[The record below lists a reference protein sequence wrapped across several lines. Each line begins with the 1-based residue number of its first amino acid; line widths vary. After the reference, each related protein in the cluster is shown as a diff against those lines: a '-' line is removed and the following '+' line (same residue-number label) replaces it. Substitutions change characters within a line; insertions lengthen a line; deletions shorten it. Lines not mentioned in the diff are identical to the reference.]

1 MNPELSGS
9 ADELEPKLTA
19 LLLGQLPLEEAA
31 TVREAIAQNPKLTE
45 LHERLKKT
53 IDLVRAAGESTEQQA
68 VPKAPLKL
76 SEVKRAALLAHLKTV
91 EPTAFGSPKPHQPSW
106 FVPLA
111 AAAILALLGAVAAV
125 WLPLTEIQTR
135 NKAVTFLPSAGLAY
149 DSQTDYLYAGSASS
163 SVKELKDLIQDDGA
177 KLFKNS
183 GNGRFQGSEAI
194 RMGQSDRGRSADSRQ
209 AWSMARRAGQFQTS
223 EGSDEQLE
231 RARTEPGLVAG
242 RPLAREDE
250 TLIRGLSLSEGEA
263 VKAHEF
269 NRAASVV
276 LPPNP
281 ASDTAG
287 QSLGE
292 RYDSAGINAM
302 EGTEIRKKEET
313 HQLGWAAGGGFGGGG
328 GAVGYAYGAAP
339 TVVGNLQKAPAQAT
353 AWNYGSFQNSLEQA
367 SQPFK
372 PDPDSGVAFVPS
384 AQTVPVL
391 GDLPIAGKL
400 FRSAAP
406 ETGASVW
413 FDYDRDEYRDLF
425 EATQPDRP
433 IAETQLEA
441 KGKSAVQNGFG
452 EPTSGDAIRANID
465 HAGRPVESLEKVK
478 VPEVSSVNA
487 AGYYSSPT
495 PTPAPSATGLPALP
509 AEAVPGLTNRTTFAF
524 GGVTVVNR
532 GEAAAASTPEAEAFR
547 RSYGLALGP
556 PPTSST
562 ASEDKTPSVQGQQG
576 VRKGVVQQIADLPA
590 AKRAVAP
597 AIPQPEIRTADNPF
611 STFSMNV
618 ADVSF
623 KLATASLENGQM
635 PEPSSIRSEEFINAF
650 DYHDPEAS
658 PGVPFAFAWERARYP
673 FAHNRDLLRFS
684 LKTAAQGRAANTP
697 LNLVLLLDKSGSMER
712 TDRVNILQ
720 QAIQVLSS
728 QLQVHDK
735 LSIVTFSRNAQLR
748 VDGMQGQAAAKA
760 ADEIARQTPEGGTN
774 LEEALKAGYE
784 TALRHYVVGGVN
796 RVILL
801 TDGAANLGNV
811 LADALKPIVE
821 RHRKQGVALDC
832 FGIGW
837 EGYNDELLEVLA
849 RNGDGRYGF
858 LNSPE
863 AATSEFAAKLA
874 GALRVAASDVKV
886 QVQFNPDRVNSY
898 RQLGY
903 AKHQLTKEQFRDNT
917 VDAAEIAA
925 AESGNAL
932 YVIESRTDGKG
943 PLATVRV
950 RYKDPATGQYEEH
963 EWVVPYTGSTPALE
977 QATPTLRLAGTA
989 AAFAEWL
996 AASPYA
1002 GDVTIDRLM
1011 VLLTGVKE
1019 TFGADP
1025 RPAKLE
1031 WMIRQ
1036 AGSISGG

>member
-31 TVREAIAQNPKLTE
+31 TVREAIAQDPKLTE

-53 IDLVRAAGESTEQQA
+53 INLVRAAGESTEQHA
-68 VPKAPLKL
+68 VPRAPLKL
-76 SEVKRAALLAHLKTV
+76 SEEKRGALLAHFKTV

-111 AAAILALLGAVAAV
+111 AAAILALLGAVVAV

-135 NKAVTFLPSAGLAY
+135 NKAETVLTAGGLAY
-149 DSQTDYLYAGSASS
+149 DSQTDYLHAGSAGSN
-163 SVKELKDLIQDDGA
+163 VKEPKDLLQDDGT
-177 KLFKNS
+177 KLFLNS
-183 GNGRFQGSEAI
+183 GAI
-194 RMGQSDRGRSADSRQ
+194 RMSHADRGRSADSRQ
-209 AWSMARRAGQFQTS
+209 TWSLARRAGQSQTPD
-223 EGSDEQLE
+223 GSDEQLAGA
-231 RARTEPGLVAG
+231 RAEPGLVAG
-242 RPLAREDE
+242 QPLDRESE
-250 TLIRGLSLSEGEA
+250 TLRRGLSLSEGEA
-263 VKAHEF
+263 VTSHEF
-269 NRAASVV
+269 TPTASVV

-281 ASDTAG
+281 ASVTAE

-292 RYDSAGINAM
+292 RYDSAGIDAM
-302 EGTEIRKKEET
+302 EGAERRKKGET
-313 HQLGWAAGGGFGGGG
+313 HRLGWAGGGGFGGGG
-328 GAVGYAYGAAP
+328 GAVGYAYGGAP
-339 TVVGNLQKAPAQAT
+339 KVVGNLQKAPAQAT
-353 AWNYGSFQNSLEQA
+353 AGNYGSFQNSLEQT
-367 SQPFK
+367 SQPLK
-372 PDPDSGVAFVPS
+372 PDRDSGVAFVTS
-384 AQTVPVL
+384 AQAVPVL

-406 ETGASVW
+406 ETGDSTW
-413 FDYDRDEYRDLF
+413 SYSDSDESLDLF
-425 EATQPDRP
+425 VAAQPDRP

-478 VPEVSSVNA
+478 VPEFGSVNV

-524 GGVTVVNR
+524 GGVSVVNR

-556 PPTSST
+556 TLTSST
-562 ASEDKTPSVQGQQG
+562 ASEDKTPSVQAQQG

-611 STFSMNV
+611 STFSLNV

-623 KLATASLENGQM
+623 KLAAASLENGQM

-650 DYHDPEAS
+650 DYHDPEAI

-712 TDRVNILQ
+712 ADRVNVLQ
-720 QAIQVLSS
+720 QAIRVLSS
-728 QLQVHDK
+728 QLQAHDK
-735 LSIVTFSRNAQLR
+735 LSIVTFARNAQLR
-748 VDGMQGQAAAKA
+748 VDGVQGQAAAVA
-760 ADEIARQTPEGGTN
+760 ADEIAKQTPEGGTN

-784 TALRHYVVGGVN
+784 TALRHYLVGGIN

-811 LADALKPIVE
+811 LAEALKPIVE
-821 RHRKQGVALDC
+821 HHRKQGVAFDC

-858 LNSPE
+858 LNYPE
-863 AATSEFAAKLA
+863 EATSEFAAKLA

-886 QVQFNPDRVNSY
+886 QVQFNPERVNAY

-925 AESGNAL
+925 TESGNAL

-950 RYKDPATGQYEEH
+950 RYKDPAKGQYEEH
-963 EWVVPYTGSTPALE
+963 EWVVPYTGSAPALE
-977 QATPTLRLAGTA
+977 QATPTLRLAGA
-989 AAFAEWL
+989 ATAFAEWL

-1002 GDVTIDRLM
+1002 GDVTTQRLLA
-1011 VLLTGVKE
+1011 LLTGVKE

-1036 AGSISGG
+1036 AGSISGR